1 MLAAISRDPAIPVT
15 QPQDVTWASH
25 LVEHCI
31 ATLLREAERRVSDN
45 DTEAKHKRLLA
56 IIRDGGRQSRS
67 DITRRSQFLS
77 RREREE
83 IVASLIEAG
92 LVVMD
97 VEPGTTRPTAY
108 YTATAATGTALA
120 RRSEP

>member
-1 MLAAISRDPAIPVT
+1 MRN
-15 QPQDVTWASH
+15 
-25 LVEHCI
+25 
-31 ATLLREAERRVSDN
+31 RRAVFRIGRPHRISDN

-83 IVASLIEAG
+83 IIASLIEAG

-97 VEPGTTRPTAY
+97 VEPGTTKPTAY
-108 YTATAATGTALA
+108 YTATAATGAA
-120 RRSEP
+120 AVHSIQQ